1 MVDSATRDQRDD
13 VRQRVVEL
21 VGRLLAE
28 AWIRDQSD
36 HTPKEHQSEVGCPDP
51 PAAR

>member
-1 MVDSATRDQRDD
+1 MVDSAARAQRDN
-13 VRQRVVEL
+13 VRQRVVEI
-21 VGRLLAE
+21 VGKLLAE

-36 HTPKEHQSEVGCPDP
+36 HKPENHESEVGHPDP